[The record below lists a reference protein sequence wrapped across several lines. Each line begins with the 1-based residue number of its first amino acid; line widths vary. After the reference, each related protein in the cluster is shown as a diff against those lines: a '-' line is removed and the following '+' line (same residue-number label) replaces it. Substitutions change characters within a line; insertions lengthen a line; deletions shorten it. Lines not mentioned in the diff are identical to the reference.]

1 MCVCVVIKNK
11 MQNPKIQENIIK
23 TMLLGDL
30 ASLWGKVHI
39 YCNET
44 PSIAPCWS
52 WAKATTSYLTAYGKT
67 IFEKM

>member
-39 YCNET
+39 YIYIY
-44 PSIAPCWS
+44 IAMKPPQ
-52 WAKATTSYLTAYGKT
+52 LHHVGVGPRLQRVN
-67 IFEKM
+67 